1 LAVSV
6 IPSEARG
13 AGKPKG
19 FDVKRI
25 ALLAVVAGAA
35 MLPSTA
41 SASYGLSAGGI
52 AACASSLELNAGE
65 LAPVPQLSAYP
76 GPPGPFAGPNSR
88 IDYADGKNNG
98 TDLVLFCQ
106 SQLD

>member
-1 LAVSV
+1 MRKL
-6 IPSEARG
+6 
-13 AGKPKG
+13 
-19 FDVKRI
+19 
-25 ALLAVVAGAA
+25 ALLAAVAAGLMVTPTAGAQ
-35 MLPSTA
+35 S
-41 SASYGLSAGGI
+41 GLGGLGAGGI
-52 AACASSLELNAGE
+52 AACADANDVSPGE

-106 SQLD
+106 TQID